1 MAGAGNWRLGLRA
14 QRGGPVF
21 VGLAGPLRLAAGV
34 ITCDDDDGPYGQA
47 RQMPEAAARAFVAA
61 VGASQQA
68 RAQAGLGALIDWLG
82 QPARVALI
90 ANRAT
95 WVTDLLAHARGWADH
110 VPVVE
115 ALAVRAATRAA
126 VLALGL
132 PLAEPDETT
141 LAGRLTAEAGW
152 LNELGRGQ
160 RPWTRKEKLAA
171 LAAAG

>member
-1 MAGAGNWRLGLRA
+1 MAGAGKWTLGLRA

-21 VGLAGPLRLAAGV
+21 VALAGPVLLAAGV
-34 ITCDDDDGPYGQA
+34 IACDDDDGPYGQA
-47 RQMPEAAARAFVAA
+47 RLMPEAAARTFVADVA
-61 VGASQQA
+61 AGQQA
-68 RAQAGLGALIDWLG
+68 RAEAGLAVLIDRFG
-82 QPARVALI
+82 RPARVALI

-126 VLALGL
+126 ILALGL
-132 PLAEPDETT
+132 PLAEPDETA
-141 LAGRLTAEAGW
+141 LAGRLAAEAGW
-152 LNELGRGQ
+152 LTDLGQGQ

-171 LAAAG
+171 LAATD